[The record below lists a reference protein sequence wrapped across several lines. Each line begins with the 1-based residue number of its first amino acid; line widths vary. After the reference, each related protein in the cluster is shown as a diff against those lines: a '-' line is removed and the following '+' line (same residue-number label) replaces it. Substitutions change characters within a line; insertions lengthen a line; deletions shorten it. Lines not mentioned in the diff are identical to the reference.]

1 MNTLKQTIRRVFL
14 WCVGFLSKD
23 IRDCESGETLGRG
36 FLLGWGSAI
45 WLIGYSGRPLIP
57 KFLPQRRLTYW
68 KQSIGFT
75 TTEEPNFPRLG
86 TIGCEPI
93 SESPRVLNVVL
104 THLDGEP
111 LDRLRERWSSVCK
124 VEDLWIAFGGE
135 KSRYDSLG
143 LGRTVFVGEGGLKR
157 MDNQRGMQ
165 SYTEIFCA
173 MAPVIEREKPDFI
186 YLCEYDHLPL
196 RSDLN
201 SLQMA
206 EINSARAD
214 VMGHFLSRI
223 DGTGHPHY
231 LQHSADPD
239 FHRYW
244 DSVSLREN
252 KQVVLTMFGSGSFWS
267 REAFLAISKQE
278 QKIPCYVELY
288 LPTMAHHL
296 GFRVRCWD
304 ETRHMISNLPSRKW
318 TIEAARNRSCLSI
331 HPVK

>member
-1 MNTLKQTIRRVFL
+1 MNTLKQSIRRGFL

-23 IRDCESGETLGRG
+23 IRDCETGEILGRG
-36 FLLGWGSAI
+36 FFLGWGAAI
-45 WLIGYSGRPLIP
+45 WLIGYSGSPLIP

-75 TTEEPNFPRLG
+75 TTEKPDFPRMDRV
-86 TIGCEPI
+86 GCEPFPA
-93 SESPRVLNVVL
+93 SPRVLNLVL
-104 THLDGEP
+104 THLDGEH
-111 LDRLRERWSSVCK
+111 LVRLRQRWAGVCRE
-124 VEDLWIAFGGE
+124 EDLWIAFGGE
-135 KSRYDSLG
+135 KSRYGSLG
-143 LGRTVFVGEGGLKR
+143 LERKVFVDEGGLKR
-157 MDNQRGMQ
+157 MDNQREMQ
-165 SYTEIFCA
+165 SYTGIFRA
-173 MAPVIEREKPDFI
+173 MAPVIERERPDFI

-196 RSDLN
+196 RPDLKA
-201 SLQMA
+201 LQVA
-206 EINSARAD
+206 EIIAERAD
-214 VMGHFLSRI
+214 VMGHFLGRI

-244 DSVSLREN
+244 ESVSLREN

-318 TIEAARNRSCLSI
+318 TIEAARNRSFLSI